1 MSNAEWVMDPF
12 ALKLFSP
19 IQNSIDPNFFTSEHS
34 FNLQCLAGDA
44 ADKHVI
50 IVDDLVQTGGTQ
62 MECAKVHEFI
72 RIYHSSISLLSQ
84 NFSTLPNASSKSRN
98 ITLL

>member
-1 MSNAEWVMDPF
+1 MDPF

-62 MECAKVHEFI
+62 MECAKVHEFVI
-72 RIYHSSISLLSQ
+72 EFSIQKFIKPSCLPSQ
-84 NFSTLPNASSKSRN
+84 NFLTSPNTSSKSRN